1 MAELCRVCMLNSQD
15 MINIF
20 DGAPESGI
28 SIVEIISHYT
38 GLEVKRGDSFPE
50 TICPMCL
57 QDGRDSYGIVG
68 SFDECHQLLNTPVK
82 QERGT
87 LEAVLLEEEEV
98 NQILHCQVKQ
108 EFLEEDLL
116 EEVVCEISDC
126 RSEQSYSTQEIGYP
140 VKKQKST
147 GESESQQFYGH
158 SSDNID
164 VDDDEDFGTDERP
177 FKCPSCQES
186 FRREWSLQVH
196 ERTHVG
202 RWPFKC
208 DYCPKSCRT
217 AGDLRLHNRIHTGE
231 RPFKCDYCE
240 KAFRE
245 RQGLKVHIRVHTGE
259 RPYKCDYC
267 DKTYKERKS
276 LRVHI
281 RNHTGERPYKCSHC
295 HSTFADPSSL
305 RSHVRIHTRNT
316 I

>member
-1 MAELCRVCMLNSQD
+1 MTELCRVCMLNSQD

-20 DGAPESGI
+20 DGAPESGV
-28 SIVEIISHYT
+28 SMVEIISHYT

-50 TICPMCL
+50 IICLMCL
-57 QDGRDSYGIVG
+57 QDARNSYGIVG
-68 SFDECHQLLNTPVK
+68 SINTPVK
-82 QERGT
+82 TERGAF
-87 LEAVLLEEEEV
+87 EAVLLKDEEV
-98 NQILHCQVKQ
+98 NQMLDCQVKQ

-116 EEVVCEISDC
+116 EEVSDY
-126 RSEQSYSTQEIGYP
+126 RSEQEIDIDYP
-140 VKKQKST
+140 VKKQESS
-147 GESESQQFYGH
+147 GESESQPFYGH
-158 SSDNID
+158 STDNID
-164 VDDDEDFGTDERP
+164 EDDDEDFGTDEP
-177 FKCPSCQES
+177 TFKCPLCPES

-217 AGDLRLHNRIHTGE
+217 AADLRLHNRIHTGE
-231 RPFKCDYCE
+231 KPYKCDYCD
-240 KAFRE
+240 KTFRE

-267 DKTYKERKS
+267 EKTYKERKS

-295 HSTFADPSSL
+295 HIAFADPSSL
-305 RSHVRIHTRNT
+305 RSHVRIHTRNN